1 MSGDKE
7 KKPYKRTDGQ
17 PPKLT
22 AVKVAEGAMLQR
34 RYRLAWKGAQHMVH
48 VGPQGKNQKRP
59 SGRWEAPRAAHHDG
73 QHDHG
78 AAGQLV
84 LEGGAPGHAL
94 HVGDVPAG
102 RKMGADAAAGG
113 MLCRHCSTN
122 FEASC
127 LTRCQTYVPSAS
139 TPRRSRL
146 KSSHLPEHRPR
157 CCRLSQPGARRQP
170 GPSLA
175 HRQRQKSSLRTP
187 GSPWSPPTLMMAADW
202 LRSRR

>member
-1 MSGDKE
+1 MRGMRGRPQRSGSAQVAGG
-7 KKPYKRTDGQ
+7 KRHDG
-17 PPKLT
+17 
-22 AVKVAEGAMLQR
+22 G
-34 RYRLAWKGAQHMVH
+34 G
-48 VGPQGKNQKRP
+48 
-59 SGRWEAPRAAHHDG
+59 AAHHDG

-102 RKMGADAAAGG
+102 RKVGADAAAGG

-146 KSSHLPEHRPR
+146 KSSQLPEPPPEMLPTQPAWR
-157 CCRLSQPGARRQP
+157 SQAAWTQ
-170 GPSLA
+170 
-175 HRQRQKSSLRTP
+175 P
-187 GSPWSPPTLMMAADW
+187 GSPPAAEVQPPHARQPVVPPHVDDV
-202 LRSRR
+202 SRLVALLQVSGAGFEAHPAGGKYGWTVRGPV